1 MKDYRRRIIDT
12 QLDGLVPVLSAVLLD
27 GPKGV
32 GKTATALQR
41 AKSVRQLD
49 RSAERAIAEA
59 DPDAVLEGQP
69 PVLLDEWQRVPAV
82 WDAVKRAVDDDGSG
96 GRFLLTGSAPVA
108 GTPTHSGAG
117 RITALRMRPMTLPE
131 RGLSVPS
138 VSLAQLLADPR
149 TDVSGHSSLRLS
161 DYVDAILASGFPGF
175 LGLPINALP
184 VQLDGY
190 IDRIVD
196 RDVPEA
202 GLAIRRPATLRAW
215 LAAYAAAT
223 STTTQWEKIRNAA
236 TPGHQNKP
244 ARSTVD
250 PYIDVLTS
258 LRIIDEVPA
267 WAPTH
272 NYLRQLGM
280 AAKHNLADPALA
292 ARLVG
297 VSRAQLIAG
306 QPEDEWVARD
316 GTFLGALF
324 ESLTAQSVRVF
335 AQANHARTS
344 HLRTKD
350 GRNEVD
356 FIIESDSHAVT
367 AIEVK
372 LSDTVTSNDVRH
384 LLWLRERIGERLVN
398 AVVVTTGPQAY
409 RRPDGIAVVPLALL
423 GP

>member
-1 MKDYRRRIIDT
+1 MKGYRRRIVDT
-12 QLDGLVPVLSAVLLD
+12 QLDDLVPVLSAVLLD

-41 AKSVRQLD
+41 AKSVRRLD
-49 RSAERAIAEA
+49 RPAERAIADA

-69 PVLLDEWQRVPAV
+69 PVLLDEWQRAPAV

-96 GRFLLTGSAPVA
+96 GRFLLTGSAPAA
-108 GTPTHSGAG
+108 GAATHSGAG

-138 VSLAQLLADPR
+138 VSLGRLLADPR
-149 TDVSGHSSLRLS
+149 LDVSGNSSLRLN

-202 GLAIRRPATLRAW
+202 GLAVRRPATLRAW

-267 WAPTH
+267 WAPTRNH
-272 NYLRQLGM
+272 LRQLGM
-280 AAKHNLADPALA
+280 TAKRNLADPALA

-306 QPEDEWVARD
+306 QPQDEWVTRD

-324 ESLTAQSVRVF
+324 ESLTAMSVRVF
-335 AQANHARTS
+335 AQANQARTS

-356 FIIESDSHAVT
+356 FIIESDSQAVT

-372 LSDTVTSNDVRH
+372 LSDTVTSKDVRH
-384 LLWLRERIGERLVN
+384 LLWLRERIGEHLVN
-398 AVVVTTGPQAY
+398 AVVVTTGQQAY
-409 RRPDGIAVVPLALL
+409 RRADGIAVVPLALL